1 MPIKVKIQGNYAM
14 TPWGYFPCFLG
25 QKEICDFLRFC
36 GANLRFFA
44 ICDAKK
50 NATKMEALITSEG
63 MRIDD

>member
-1 MPIKVKIQGNYAM
+1 MPIKVKIQGIYAM
-14 TPWGYFPCFLG
+14 TPWGYFPCLG
-25 QKEICDFLRFC
+25 GKKKFAIFLRFC